1 VTPSTQAVQ
10 GEEGLR
16 AEVRLLATMLVAFS
30 AIKVIASSLSY
41 VSALVAAGGTDTDS
55 SRTLF
60 WMPQVLFY
68 TLLLASSRRL
78 RRFEPRARVTV
89 LSLSVL
95 SLAATL
101 LYAVLNFAIGPG
113 RNDPA
118 LEIAIKL
125 RLLLVGGDI
134 WDFVFPLLAILWLRT
149 PQCRRLFAGE

>member
-1 VTPSTQAVQ
+1 MTPSAQDQQ
-10 GEEGLR
+10 GDQGLR
-16 AEVRLLATMLVAFS
+16 AEVRFLATLLVAFS
-30 AIKVIASSLSY
+30 AIKIIASSLSY
-41 VSALVAAGGTDTDS
+41 VSALGAAGETDKDI
-55 SRTLF
+55 SRALF

-78 RRFEPRARVTV
+78 RRFEPRARVAV
-89 LSLSVL
+89 LSLSAL
-95 SLAATL
+95 SLGATV
-101 LYAVLNFAIGPG
+101 LYTVLDFAIGPG

-118 LEIAIKL
+118 LAIAVKL